1 MEKQSA
7 TQIFESLSSPIRL
20 DIYRLLVKCGLE
32 GMVAGQIAS
41 TLALPAKT
49 TARGGTIRLVE
60 EAA

>member
-41 TLALPAKT
+41 TWRYRPITCRSISKACCMP
-49 TARGGTIRLVE
+49 G
-60 EAA
+60 